1 MFNNATNCGYSLSD
15 IAAITGRNNS
25 GFGDGNGWWIILL
38 FLFILMGNGW
48 DDNGMRRIGGGG
60 GSSSGTATREAI
72 YYGFDMNNLE
82 NGIRGI
88 QNGICDGFYAMNTGM
103 LNMGSGL
110 QTSIANGFH
119 GVDNAIC
126 NLGYQTAQ
134 LANGITN
141 NMNQNTNAINTQLTN
156 GFTGV
161 TAGLTA
167 LGTQLASCCC
177 ETGRQIE
184 RGFCDTNYNMATN
197 TRDIVQSTHNDTDRI
212 LARLDLMET
221 NRLQDKIATLTSE
234 NQALKFSASQCA
246 QNAYLVDQLG
256 AKTPSPCYVVP
267 NPYCNCNTNSCC
279 NNY

>member
-48 DDNGMRRIGGGG
+48 DDNGMRRIGGC
-60 GSSSGTATREAI
+60 GSGSGTATREAI
-72 YYGFDMNNLE
+72 SYGFDMNNLE

-103 LNMGSGL
+103 LNMGS
-110 QTSIANGFH
+110 SIANGFH

-141 NMNQNTNAINTQLTN
+141 NMNQNTNVINTQLTN

-167 LGTQLASCCC
+167 LGTQLASCCL
-177 ETGRQIE
+177 T
-184 RGFCDTNYNMATN
+184 NMA
-197 TRDIVQSTHNDTDRI
+197 
-212 LARLDLMET
+212 A
-221 NRLQDKIATLTSE
+221 
-234 NQALKFSASQCA
+234 
-246 QNAYLVDQLG
+246 
-256 AKTPSPCYVVP
+256 
-267 NPYCNCNTNSCC
+267 
-279 NNY
+279 